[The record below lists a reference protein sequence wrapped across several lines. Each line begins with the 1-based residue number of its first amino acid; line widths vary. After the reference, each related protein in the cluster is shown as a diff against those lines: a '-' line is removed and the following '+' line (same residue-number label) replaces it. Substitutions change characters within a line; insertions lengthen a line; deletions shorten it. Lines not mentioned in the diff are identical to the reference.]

1 MKEENIFLSLVIP
14 GPEHPGKNMN
24 VFMRPLV
31 DEIKEA
37 WAGVLTYDSFSKQ
50 NFNMRVSYHTS
61 IHDFPGL
68 GMFSRWSTHGGLAC
82 FDCMVDVDNTG

>member
-14 GPEHPGKNMN
+14 RPEHPGKNMN

>member
-14 GPEHPGKNMN
+14 GPVHPGKNMN

-50 NFNMRVSYHTS
+50 NFNMRVSCHTS
-61 IHDFPGL
+61 IHDFSGL
-68 GMFSRWSTHGGLAC
+68 GMFSAVVLAVGGGLLRS
-82 FDCMVDVDNTG
+82 